1 MRQTRFLGFAL
12 AALLAGCAS
21 PDREAQNTAIQA
33 DVSQTF
39 GGDVGALIYH
49 GYEAAREGEAADKA
63 RTELASQPSYLAVD
77 SSLSDQAM
85 TMADESAE
93 HRRQAEAALNRILD
107 PLRDRIAKLEQNQ
120 QATVPEVTTV
130 LHFAPG
136 SAALPASETAK
147 LQAVAHY
154 LARHP
159 HASVTITGWSD
170 TTGGAKANRDLSRAR
185 ANAVYDALNAHGLP
199 LDTQVAVIGAG
210 AAGTEGGDPIGRR
223 VKIEVRP
230 LG

>member
-1 MRQTRFLGFAL
+1 MRAIRLIVLAS

-21 PDREAQNTAIQA
+21 PDRAQQTAVIQA
-33 DVSQTF
+33 DVDQTF

-49 GYEAAREGEAADKA
+49 GYEAAREATAADKVRA
-63 RTELASQPSYLAVD
+63 DLADQPGYLAAD
-77 SSLSDQAM
+77 AGLRDQAV
-85 TMADESAE
+85 TMADEAAE

-107 PLRDRIAKLEQNQ
+107 PLRDRIAKLEATQ
-120 QATVPEVTTV
+120 QASVPEVTAV

-147 LQAVAHY
+147 LLAVAHY
-154 LARHP
+154 LTRHP

-170 TTGGAKANRDLSRAR
+170 TTGSAKANRELSRAR
-185 ANAVYDALNAHGLP
+185 ANAVYDALNARGLP
-199 LDTQVAVIGAG
+199 LEAQVAVVGAG

>member
-1 MRQTRFLGFAL
+1 M
-12 AALLAGCAS
+12 
-21 PDREAQNTAIQA
+21 
-33 DVSQTF
+33 
-39 GGDVGALIYH
+39 
-49 GYEAAREGEAADKA
+49 
-63 RTELASQPSYLAVD
+63 
-77 SSLSDQAM
+77 
-85 TMADESAE
+85 
-93 HRRQAEAALNRILD
+93 
-107 PLRDRIAKLEQNQ
+107 
-120 QATVPEVTTV
+120 PEVTTV

-136 SAALPASETAK
+136 SAALPANETAK

-170 TTGGAKANRDLSRAR
+170 TTGSAKANRELSRAR

-199 LDTQVAVIGAG
+199 LDTQIAVIGAG

>member
-1 MRQTRFLGFAL
+1 MRVSRYLAIAVLGA
-12 AALLAGCAS
+12 LAGCAS
-21 PDREAQNTAIQA
+21 PDRAGQNAAIQA
-33 DVSQTF
+33 DVNQTF

-49 GYEAAREGEAADKA
+49 GYEAAREGEGADKA
-63 RTELASQPSYLAVD
+63 RAELAEQPSYLAAD
-77 SSLSDQAM
+77 SALSEPAM
-85 TMADESAE
+85 TMADEAAE

-107 PLRDRIAKLEQNQ
+107 PLRERIAKLESSQ
-120 QATVPEVTTV
+120 QAAVAEVTTV

-170 TTGGAKANRDLSRAR
+170 KSGSAKANRELSRAR
-185 ANAVYDALNAHGLP
+185 ANAVYDALNTRGLP
-199 LDTQVAVIGAG
+199 LDARIAVIGAG
-210 AAGTEGGDPIGRR
+210 AAGTEDNDPIGRR
-223 VKIEVRP
+223 VKIDVRP

>member
-1 MRQTRFLGFAL
+1 MRELRLIAIAL
-12 AALLAGCAS
+12 AALLSGCAS
-21 PDREAQNTAIQA
+21 PDRQTQDAAIQA
-33 DVSQTF
+33 DVNQTF

-49 GYEAAREGEAADKA
+49 GYEAAREGQAADKA
-63 RTELASQPSYLAVD
+63 RLELASQPSYLAVD
-77 SSLSDQAM
+77 SALSDDAM
-85 TMADESAE
+85 RMGDEAAE
-93 HRRQAEAALNRILD
+93 HRRKAEAALNRILD
-107 PLRDRIAKLEQNQ
+107 PLRDRIAKLEKNQ
-120 QATVPEVTTV
+120 QASVPEVTTV
-130 LHFAPG
+130 VHFAPG

-170 TTGGAKANRDLSRAR
+170 TTGSAKANRELSRAR
-185 ANAVYDALNAHGLP
+185 ANAVYNALNVRGLP

-210 AAGTEGGDPIGRR
+210 AAGTEEGDPIGRR

>member
-1 MRQTRFLGFAL
+1 MRELRPIAIAL
-12 AALLAGCAS
+12 AALLSGCAS
-21 PDREAQNTAIQA
+21 PDRQTQDTAIQA
-33 DVSQTF
+33 DVNQTF

-49 GYEAAREGEAADKA
+49 GYEAGREGQAADKA
-63 RTELASQPSYLAVD
+63 RQELASQPSYLAVD
-77 SSLSDQAM
+77 SALSDDAM
-85 TMADESAE
+85 RMGDEAAE

-107 PLRDRIAKLEQNQ
+107 PLRDRIAKLEKNQ
-120 QATVPEVTTV
+120 QASVPEVTTV

-170 TTGGAKANRDLSRAR
+170 MTGGAKAKRDLSRAR
-185 ANAVYDALNAHGLP
+185 ANAVYDALNARGLP

-210 AAGTEGGDPIGRR
+210 AAGTEEGDPIGRR

>member
-21 PDREAQNTAIQA
+21 PDRDAQNTAIQA
-33 DVSQTF
+33 DVTQTF

-107 PLRDRIAKLEQNQ
+107 PLRDRIAKLEAHQ
-120 QATVPEVTTV
+120 QAAVPEVTTV

-170 TTGGAKANRDLSRAR
+170 TTGSAKANRELSRAR
-185 ANAVYDALNAHGLP
+185 ANAVYDALNARGLP
-199 LDTQVAVIGAG
+199 LDTQIAVIGAG
-210 AAGTEGGDPIGRR
+210 PAGTEGGDPIGRR

>member
-1 MRQTRFLGFAL
+1 MRQTRFLAFAL
-12 AALLAGCAS
+12 AAVLAGCAS

-33 DVSQTF
+33 DVNQTF

-63 RTELASQPSYLAVD
+63 RAELASQPSYLAVD
-77 SSLSDQAM
+77 GSLSDQAM

-107 PLRDRIAKLEQNQ
+107 PLRDRIAKLEAHQ

-136 SAALPASETAK
+136 SAALPAGETAK

-170 TTGGAKANRDLSRAR
+170 ATGSAKANRELSRAR
-185 ANAVYDALNAHGLP
+185 ANAVYDALNARGLP
-199 LDTQVAVIGAG
+199 LDTQIAVIGAG

>member
-1 MRQTRFLGFAL
+1 MRLLGFAL
-12 AALLAGCAS
+12 MASAALLAGCAA
-21 PDREAQNTAIQA
+21 PDRAPQTAAIQA
-33 DVSQTF
+33 DVNQTF

-49 GYEAAREGEAADKA
+49 GYEAAREGQAADQVRA
-63 RTELASQPSYLAVD
+63 ELAQQPSYLAAD
-77 SSLSDQAM
+77 ASLGDQAM
-85 TMADESAE
+85 TMADEAAE

-107 PLRDRIAKLEQNQ
+107 PLRERIAKLEAAQ
-120 QATVPEVTTV
+120 QAAVPEVTTV

-170 TTGGAKANRDLSRAR
+170 TSGSAKANRDLSRAR
-185 ANAVYDALNAHGLP
+185 ANAVYDALNARGLP
-199 LDTQVAVIGAG
+199 LAAQVAVIGAG
-210 AAGTEGGDPIGRR
+210 AAGTEDGDPIGRR

>member
-1 MRQTRFLGFAL
+1 MRPFRFLVLAS

-21 PDREAQNTAIQA
+21 PDRETQNTAIQA
-33 DVSQTF
+33 DVNQTF

-63 RTELASQPSYLAVD
+63 RAELAEQPSYLAVD
-77 SSLSDQAM
+77 KTLSDNAS
-85 TMADESAE
+85 TMADEAAE

-107 PLRDRIAKLEQNQ
+107 PLRARIAKLEANQ
-120 QATVPEVTTV
+120 QASVPEVTTV

-136 SAALPASETAK
+136 SAVLPGSELAK

-154 LARHP
+154 LTRHP

-170 TTGGAKANRDLSRAR
+170 TTGGAKANRELSRAR
-185 ANAVYDALNAHGLP
+185 ANAVYDALNARGLP

-210 AAGTEGGDPIGRR
+210 AAGTEEGDPIGRR

>member
-1 MRQTRFLGFAL
+1 MRELRLIAIAL
-12 AALLAGCAS
+12 AALLSGCAS
-21 PDREAQNTAIQA
+21 PDRQTQDSAIQA
-33 DVSQTF
+33 DVNQTF

-49 GYEAAREGEAADKA
+49 GYEAAREGQAAEKA
-63 RTELASQPSYLAVD
+63 RQELASQPSYLAVD
-77 SSLSDQAM
+77 SALSDDAM
-85 TMADESAE
+85 RMGDEAAE

-107 PLRDRIAKLEQNQ
+107 PLRDRIAKLEKNQ

-136 SAALPASETAK
+136 SAALPASEKAK

-170 TTGGAKANRDLSRAR
+170 TTGSPKANRELSRAR
-185 ANAVYDALNAHGLP
+185 ANAVYDALNARGLP

-210 AAGTEGGDPIGRR
+210 AAGTEEGDPIGRR

>member
-1 MRQTRFLGFAL
+1 MRQFRFLVLAS

-33 DVSQTF
+33 DVNQTF

-63 RTELASQPSYLAVD
+63 RAELAGQPSYLAVD
-77 SSLSDQAM
+77 SALSDQAM
-85 TMADESAE
+85 TMGDEAAE

-107 PLRDRIAKLEQNQ
+107 PLRDRIAKLEANQ
-120 QATVPEVTTV
+120 QASVPEVTTV

-170 TTGGAKANRDLSRAR
+170 AIGNAKANRELSRAR
-185 ANAVYDALNAHGLP
+185 ANAVYDALNARGLP
-199 LDTQVAVIGAG
+199 LDTQIAVIGAG